1 MQFLRR
7 CLIGIFLLAVTLAL
21 FAWSGNTVRLA
32 LQERLNAE
40 PRSFPQ
46 RERVLSVN
54 VVTVTPETIAP
65 ELVVF
70 GQLASAKTLGIRA
83 LAGGTVLEISENFVD
98 GGLVREGEVL
108 LRIDP
113 RDAQS
118 SRDRVAA
125 DLRDAQAETRDA
137 ERALVLA
144 RDELA
149 AAIEQTDLR
158 QQSLTRQR
166 DLEQRGV
173 GTASAIETA
182 ELALS
187 TAGQAVLSRRQAE
200 AQAQARLDQAATRL
214 DRELLNLEDADRTL
228 GDTEIRAPFS
238 GTMADVNVATGVRV
252 TANERLGELIQKDD
266 LEVSFRLSTAQ
277 YARLVGHDGNLG
289 NAPITVTL
297 EAQGLTL
304 TAQGRISRESALVG
318 DGQTGRLLFAKI
330 DTSAALRPGDF
341 VTVTVVEPELRGVAR
356 VPATAI
362 SAGETALV
370 LGTENRLEE
379 VPVEIMRR
387 QGDDVLIR
395 APQTYG
401 HQIVAERSP
410 LLGQGIAVQ
419 PIDPNAVAVVPEA
432 PEMVALDPERRAKL
446 IAFVEDSRMP
456 PPVKTRILGQL
467 EQDEVP
473 SDVIARLEER
483 MGT

>member
-7 CLIGIFLLAVTLAL
+7 SLIGVFLLAVTLAL
-21 FAWSGNTVRLA
+21 FAWAGNTVRLA
-32 LQERLNAE
+32 VQERLNAE

-70 GQLASAKTLGIRA
+70 GQLESANTLGIRA
-83 LAGGTVLEISENFVD
+83 LSGGTILEVSENFVN
-98 GGLVREGEVL
+98 GGRVSAGEVL
-108 LRIDP
+108 VRIDP

-118 SRDRVAA
+118 DRDRVAA
-125 DLRDAQAETRDA
+125 DLRDAEAETRDA
-137 ERALVLA
+137 QRALVLA
-144 RDELA
+144 QDELTA
-149 AAIEQTDLR
+149 AMEQNDLR
-158 QQSLTRQR
+158 QQALTRQR

-173 GTASAIETA
+173 GTAAAIETA

-187 TAGQAVLSRRQAE
+187 SASQAVLSRRQAE
-200 AQAQARLDQAATRL
+200 AQVQARLDQAATQL
-214 DRELLNLEDADRTL
+214 DREHLNLADADRVL
-228 GDTEIRAPFS
+228 ADTEIRAPFS
-238 GTMADVNVATGVRV
+238 GTLADVTVATGVRV

-277 YARLVGHDGNLG
+277 YSRLVGEDGSLS

-318 DGQTGRLLFAKI
+318 EGQTGRLLFAKL
-330 DTSAALRPGDF
+330 DVTDALRPGDF

-356 VPATAI
+356 VPSTAI
-362 SAGETALV
+362 GANETALV
-370 LGTENRLEE
+370 LGDGNRLEE
-379 VPVEIMRR
+379 VDVEVVRR

-395 APQTYG
+395 GRETYG
-401 HQIVAERSP
+401 RQIVAERSP

-419 PIDPNAVAVVPEA
+419 PIDPNAAPVVPEA
-432 PEMVALDPERRAKL
+432 PEMIALDPDRRARL
-446 IAFVEDSRMP
+446 IAFVEESRMP

-473 SDVIARLEER
+473 SDVIERLEDR

>member
-7 CLIGIFLLAVTLAL
+7 CLVGIFLLSATLAL

-32 LQERLNAE
+32 VQERLSAE

-70 GQLASAKTLGIRA
+70 GELNSANTLDIRA
-83 LAGGTVLEISENFVD
+83 LSGGTVLEISQNFVD
-98 GGLVREGEVL
+98 GGQVSENEVL

-118 SRDRVAA
+118 ARDRVEA
-125 DLRDAQAETRDA
+125 DLRDAEAETRDA

-144 RDELA
+144 RDELE
-149 AAIEQTDLR
+149 AAIEQANLR

-173 GTASAIETA
+173 GTAAAIETA

-187 TAGQAVLSRRQAE
+187 TARQAVLSRRQAE
-200 AQAQARLDQAATRL
+200 ATAQARLDQAATRV
-214 DRELLNLEDADRTL
+214 DRAQLNLEDANRIL
-228 GDTEIRAPFS
+228 ADTEIRAPFS

-252 TANERLGELIQKDD
+252 TANERLGQLIQKDD

-277 YARLVGHDGNLG
+277 YSRLLGEDGTLG
-289 NAPITVTL
+289 TAPITVTL

-304 TAQGRISRESALVG
+304 TAQGQISRESALVG
-318 DGQTGRLLFAKI
+318 EGQTGRLLFAKLES
-330 DTSAALRPGDF
+330 SAALRAGDF
-341 VTVTVVEPELRGVAR
+341 VTVTVIEPELRGIAR

-370 LGTENRLEE
+370 LGAGNRLEE
-379 VPVEIMRR
+379 IDIEVVRR

-395 APQTYG
+395 GPETYG
-401 HQIVAERSP
+401 RQIVAERSP

-419 PIDPNAVAVVPEA
+419 PIDPNAAPEVPET
-432 PEMVALDPERRAKL
+432 PEMVALDPERRARL
-446 IAFVEDSRMP
+446 IAFVEESRMP

-473 SDVIARLEER
+473 SDVIERLEER